1 MYVKPMTTDEGTDL
15 TQTLMIILTCIQRS
29 FSPKFLVYISFHT
42 NQRLWKLLLI
52 ETGTTLQNLRKKT
65 IFKLMAFRYCVVRNR
80 EEVFD

>member
-42 NQRLWKLLLI
+42 NQRLWKLLI
-52 ETGTTLQNLRKKT
+52 S
-65 IFKLMAFRYCVVRNR
+65 
-80 EEVFD
+80 